1 MTRRG
6 GLSQNP
12 PVSIIER
19 VLSADRAAKILSS
32 GLCFAIADLALKLG
46 IHAIWG
52 QYGEWDFRAGS
63 LIGFFGAAVLGMVL
77 GIPAA
82 LAEGGRVFTLALT
95 IVTLVYDAFAYVAY
109 ADSGH
114 LPRPTTLFALFTSAD
129 AAFVARGLGFG
140 ALASLGY
147 GLGAARL
154 ERRLRTRLAAPG
166 VRAADFA
173 TILLFALLGVGTIV
187 AGEGP
192 VYYGII
198 QPTVHLAAGRVQES
212 PDPFPAEANVHSHA
226 HHNHDHEHQRHEHG
240 FVPDET
246 PEPFPADGIP
256 RPVASM
262 RLQYQGLLGVEAFQ
276 PIEDTAYPYCRKED
290 AEAAL
295 AHPHDVVVLD
305 LAGLSRA
312 AFDRAL
318 AKLGTIDR
326 KKVAFERVY
335 AVSDDPGIARR
346 ALVTGIPPVVS
357 RRYVPNAPNLPSPPF
372 VPRLPSIAESLG
384 HFGVRT
390 ALFTTAPAFVGRERF
405 ELSNLGFDERVYA
418 SDREASPAA
427 RDLEILSRLG
437 AFLDPRAN
445 APRFAFVELASFA
458 GEDGPDTR
466 VIAAIEAL
474 VRGRAK
480 TSFVITSGHAKEEGE
495 YQVPF
500 AVFSDRLEEGAR
512 LGARLGSTYDV
523 PQTVLGLLGS
533 PRRFCHQGR
542 NLVGTAEPFP
552 SRRVVL
558 SQLADG
564 SHRLLLT
571 EARHDGEELLRWEI
585 DTTNPFAEETPVVLY
600 DLVADPSRK
609 ADVFSRRDPDWPQI
623 DEFWKSHLAI
633 GSYLLRTNRFVP
645 PTDLAPRVTPRKVVS
660 GESVRFAR
668 VDELPA
674 EPGRYLVRAEAFDR
688 GATLDTVLANHRRG
702 STVAIDLRAKRFESL
717 ASLEQWLGKH
727 EASIDAIILDD
738 LGAAAARA
746 ERSEKPVGV
755 WITLPMGD
763 QGVLFDQIA
772 QAGIDFVVMPIPTET
787 GVRRA
792 KQRGLEV
799 WVPKSGL
806 ELLSDVE
813 PNVVFE

>member
-32 GLCFAIADLALKLG
+32 GLGFAIADLALKLG

-256 RPVASM
+256 RPVESM

-276 PIEDTAYPYCRKED
+276 PIEDTAYPYCRRE
-290 AEAAL
+290 EEGGTL
-295 AHPHDVVVLD
+295 SHPHDVVVLN
-305 LAGLSRA
+305 LSGLSRA

-318 AKLGTIDR
+318 SALGASPRR
-326 KKVAFERVY
+326 KQGFERVF
-335 AVSDDPGIARR
+335 AVSSEREPGRR
-346 ALVTGIPPVVS
+346 ALLTGIPPLVAA
-357 RRYVPNAPNLPSPPF
+357 RFVPETPRLPSRPYL
-372 VPRLPSIAESLG
+372 PRLPSIAQSLG
-384 HFGVRT
+384 RFGVRT
-390 ALFTTAPAFVGRERF
+390 AYFGPAPSLRGPERL
-405 ELSNLGFDERVYA
+405 ELATLGFSERAYATEGDEA
-418 SDREASPAA
+418 AA
-427 RDLEILSRLG
+427 RDLETLTRLESFLS
-437 AFLDPRAN
+437 ARA
-445 APRFAFVELASFA
+445 ASPRFAFVELASFM
-458 GEDGPDTR
+458 DGAHDGR
-466 VIAAIEAL
+466 VVAAIEAL
-474 VRGRAK
+474 IDERSE
-480 TSFVITSGHAKEEGE
+480 TSFVLTSDHAAELGE
-495 YQVPF
+495 FSVPF
-500 AVFSDRLEEGAR
+500 VVVSDRLPEGERIGTR
-512 LGARLGSTYDV
+512 LGATYDL

-542 NLVGTAEPFP
+542 NLVGAEEFP
-552 SRRVVL
+552 GRRVAF
-558 SQLADG
+558 SQIGDG
-564 SHRLLLT
+564 SHRFVLF
-571 EARHDGEELLRWEI
+571 EGRNHGEELLRWEI
-585 DTTNPFAEETPVVLY
+585 DSTNPLAEETPATLH
-600 DLVADPSRK
+600 DLVADPGRK
-609 ADVFSRRDPDWPQI
+609 SDLFSRRDPDWPQI
-623 DEFWKSHLAI
+623 DEFWRSHLGI
-633 GSYLLRTNRFVP
+633 GIYLLRTNRFVP
-645 PTDLAPRVTPRKVVS
+645 AAEVASPEVPQPLVKNLFVPFT
-660 GESVRFAR
+660 SVE
-668 VDELPA
+668 VLPA
-674 EPGRYLVRAEAFDR
+674 APGRYFVPARALEKASSL
-688 GATLDTVLANHRRG
+688 GEVLASHKRG
-702 STVAIDLRAKRFESL
+702 TTVVVDLRSSTFDSFDA
-717 ASLEQWLGKH
+717 LERWLGKDV
-727 EASIDAIILDD
+727 AKVDGLLFDD
-738 LGAAAARA
+738 VGMAVGWA
-746 ERSEKPVGV
+746 ERSKSPVGV
-755 WITLPMGD
+755 WITPRMGD